1 MINYIW
7 GTLQQQLS
15 KKVSYNLW
23 KNRFLVYFIILKSW
37 QNQIMQKYLL
47 LRVSFRC
54 WQFHVRK
61 IIKISSGLEFRSSIL
76 RKTAKL
82 LKWTFSKNDSEFSN
96 SSPRT
101 LAHGTL
107 SKVISNDSYRLRPS
121 FSDSCSCKYPIPSG
135 FY

>member
-1 MINYIW
+1 MTKHIW
-7 GTLQQQLS
+7 GILRQQQLS
-15 KKVSYNLW
+15 KKVSYNLG
-23 KNRFLVYFIILKSW
+23 KNRFLVYFFILKSW
-37 QNQIMQKYLL
+37 QIQIMQKYLL

-76 RKTAKL
+76 NKTAKL

-121 FSDSCSCKYPIPSG
+121 FSDSCSSKYPTPSG
-135 FY
+135 F